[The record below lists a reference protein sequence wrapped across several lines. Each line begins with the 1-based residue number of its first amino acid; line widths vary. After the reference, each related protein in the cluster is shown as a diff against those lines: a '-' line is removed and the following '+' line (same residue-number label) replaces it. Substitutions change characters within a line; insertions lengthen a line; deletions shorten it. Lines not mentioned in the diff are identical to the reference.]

1 MARFD
6 TLRNLLKASPDEDLE
21 DKAMRIGGE
30 VLQKAEPILR
40 TLDYP
45 AGLVRGTIAGGLEAA
60 TGRDDLVDIKD
71 VIRGKA
77 PSSGEILEKMGVP
90 EGGSL
95 SDVLPD
101 MYSDTGKG
109 IKLKKG
115 GLFDPTARGAAG
127 FAADV
132 ALDPIAL
139 LYGKAAK
146 GIAKEAA
153 QNPKAFVDDLLERLK
168 SEKGELDLATKRKV
182 EKIKEP
188 TEQKI
193 AEALE
198 LSDVDSP
205 LSYADNREKLHD
217 ILDFSTRLRLGI
229 PESTPNEQAIEKALK
244 QFYPDVLHQKIPVI
258 IDPAQTKKLNVKG
271 GLAIPAIPLKP
282 GAVLPEGAKMLLSEP
297 RVSTVMHEGQ
307 HFRDIGLNPFFTDA
321 KGLEEIIPF
330 SNLDTYTRSLGMN
343 DPAFL
348 SKKLALYKDIPLNQ
362 AELIVTAKHENAARE
377 AFDYIKSLGM
387 KLDINDPKV
396 VDIITEYAGRKF
408 GKDMHALFAS
418 PIEAQ
423 KFGSAGHF
431 YEYPHS
437 YELKKSMELL
447 DPNVSVTPSD
457 LKRNFNIINTIA
469 RLAPNLTPSQIEN
482 AYIQTKFPNINKILK
497 RSP

>member
-1 MARFD
+1 LARFD

-229 PESTPNEQAIEKALK
+229 PESMPNEQAIEAALK
-244 QFYPDVLHQKIPVI
+244 QFYPDILRQKIPI
-258 IDPAQTKKLNVKG
+258 LIDPAQAKKLNVRG
-271 GLAIPAIPLKP
+271 ALSVPAIPLKP
-282 GAVLPEGAKMLLSEP
+282 GAVLPEKAAMLLSEP

-307 HFRDIGLNPFFTDA
+307 HFRDLGLNPFSAERVLD
-321 KGLEEIIPF
+321 EIIPY
-330 SNLDTYTRSLGMN
+330 SKLDTYTRSLGMN

-348 SKKLALYKDIPLNQ
+348 SKKLAKYKDIPLHQ
-362 AELIVTAKHENAARE
+362 AESIVNAKHENAARE
-377 AFDYIKSLGM
+377 AFDYIKSLGI
-387 KLDINDPKV
+387 KFDINDPKV

-457 LKRNFNIINTIA
+457 LKSNFNIINTISGF
-469 RLAPNLTPSQIEN
+469 APNLTPSQIEN
-482 AYIQTKFPNINKILK
+482 AYIHAKFPNINKILK
-497 RSP
+497 RFP